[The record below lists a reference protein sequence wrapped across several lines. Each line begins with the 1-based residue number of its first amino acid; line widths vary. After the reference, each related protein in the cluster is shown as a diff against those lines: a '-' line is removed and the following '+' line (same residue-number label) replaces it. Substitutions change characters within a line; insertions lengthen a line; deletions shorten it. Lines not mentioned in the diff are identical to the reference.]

1 MTTAYIGA
9 APLRMGIAVG
19 CLVAVTAGC
28 WCSLHA
34 SPGEPQDQR
43 PVAPSVA
50 TGARPSARAL
60 APIPDG
66 HGGWYAVL
74 AATGMVEE
82 ASNAGG
88 EHVTLQVIERAPG
101 MPHWLHLGGHA
112 KHLELRCVDRFVAHI
127 RRVEPSRVWDGGWAL
142 GSLPAYDGAIDA
154 IASASRADLAD
165 ALARAARTGLIDGSP
180 IASGRWP
187 RLMELDCAL
196 QCGDVE

>member
-1 MTTAYIGA
+1 MW
-9 APLRMGIAVG
+9 IALG

-28 WCSLHA
+28 WCKLHA
-34 SPGEPQDQR
+34 SPSEPQGQR
-43 PVAPSVA
+43 PVAPPVA
-50 TGARPSARAL
+50 TAARPSARSL

-66 HGGWYAVL
+66 NRGWYAVL
-74 AATGMVEE
+74 VPTGMQEE

-101 MPHWLHLGGHA
+101 MPRWLHLGGHD
-112 KHLELRCVDRFVAHI
+112 KHLEVRCADHFVAHI
-127 RRVEPSRVWDGGWAL
+127 RSVDPSRVWDGGWGL

-154 IASASRADLAD
+154 IARVSRADLAD

-187 RLMELDCAL
+187 RLMELDCAS